1 MLFLT
6 EYRFRSGMDRAQ
18 VQRVMDLFGKRG
30 AETGEIAHY
39 VKADGTGGF
48 TISEIDDPAVAYAG
62 TLAYHEFMEFT
73 STPLLT
79 IDNAIGPISTFL
91 GG

>member
-1 MLFLT
+1 MLFVT

-18 VQRVMDLFGKRG
+18 VQRVMDLFGQRG
-30 AETGEIAHY
+30 AEAGEIAHY

-48 TISEIDDPAVAYAG
+48 TINEVDDPATSYAASLAYA
-62 TLAYHEFMEFT
+62 EFIEFST
-73 STPLLT
+73 SPVLK
-79 IDNAIGPISTFL
+79 IDDAIGPITTFL

>member
-6 EYRFRSGMDRAQ
+6 EYRFRSGMDRVQ

-30 AETGEIAHY
+30 AEAGEIAHY
-39 VKADGTGGF
+39 VMADGTGGF
-48 TISEIDDPAVAYAG
+48 TISDIDDPAVAYAG

-73 STPLLT
+73 TTPLLT